1 MPSLPSSPGPPS
13 AAPGGTEHASGAI
26 AVAGMEVLA
35 SVAIFHYCTW
45 IIGPRI
51 ETSEDALAYLGILV
65 VSALYVLLRPSPGG
79 VTPLVCS
86 LPKPTLRGIMVFPA
100 ITAVTMALLWLFRLE
115 ADPEWKK
122 LCGDASKYLALA
134 AVQVIWLYLFLLPR
148 LRRLVS
154 TLRDKFPALGDKP
167 VCFTLALI
175 FALNHLPNPLLT
187 ICTGG
192 IGLVW
197 TLAYLRFPNPY
208 LLTLSHA
215 VLASAY
221 LHLLGKSTR
230 VGLGYW
236 NPDYHAFNKSLR
248 LITHWITG
256 VF

>member
-1 MPSLPSSPGPPS
+1 MPSVTPSPGPPS
-13 AAPGGTEHASGAI
+13 APDNPQNASGGI

-35 SVAIFHYCTW
+35 SVALFHYCTW
-45 IIGPRI
+45 IIGPGI
-51 ETSEDALAYLGILV
+51 ETSWDALAYLSILV
-65 VSALYVLLRPSPGG
+65 LGALYVLLRPSPGS
-79 VTPLVCS
+79 VRPLALS
-86 LPKPTLRGIMVFPA
+86 PPEPNLKGIVVFPA
-100 ITAVTMALLWLFRLE
+100 ITAVTIAVLWHFRLE
-115 ADPEWKK
+115 ADPDWKE
-122 LCGDASKYLALA
+122 LCVDASKYLGLA
-134 AVQVIWLYLFLLPR
+134 AVQVTWLYLFLLPR
-148 LRRLVS
+148 LRRLMAAIPGE
-154 TLRDKFPALGDKP
+154 TRALGDKP
-167 VCFTLALI
+167 VCLILALI

-197 TLAYLRFPNPY
+197 TFAYLRSPNPY

-236 NPDYHAFNKSLR
+236 NPGYHAFHKSLR
-248 LITHWITG
+248 LITHWIIG